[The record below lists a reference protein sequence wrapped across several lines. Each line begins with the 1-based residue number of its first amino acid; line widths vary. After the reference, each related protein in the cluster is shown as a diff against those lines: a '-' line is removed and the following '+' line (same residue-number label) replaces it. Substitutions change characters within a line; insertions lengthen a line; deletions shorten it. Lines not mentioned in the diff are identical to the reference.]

1 MKIALS
7 KQRTFL
13 DYIIVLKPVE
23 TSLLTFIGIFSAIIA
38 AGGYPSAK
46 VFALTLIAIVLGS
59 AGSNGLTNYL
69 DHEVDARMIRTS
81 NRALP
86 SGRID
91 PPQKILPLII
101 GLIVVALALA
111 WVLHP
116 LCFLFGLIG
125 VIASTIWRKTIS
137 CTFLG
142 MVAGCSPVLI
152 GWFAISPAFDSRIL
166 LLCCLVAIWTPI
178 HVWSVMI
185 ANREDYLGAGL
196 HYFPLSW
203 QVKDV
208 VKILFGLSLLLYLV
222 SILIYIAAD
231 FHLLYLIVANILG
244 ILMVYA
250 NGRLLFST
258 TSAAAWQVY
267 KLSAFPYLGSIC
279 RTMGLGMG
287 LAEHGC

>member
-1 MKIALS
+1 MKITLS

-13 DYIIVLKPVE
+13 DYITVLKPVE
-23 TSLLTFIGIFSAIIA
+23 TSLLTFIGICSAIIA

-46 VFALTLIAIVLGS
+46 VFALTLIAIFLGS

-69 DHEVDARMIRTS
+69 DREVDARMIRTS

-86 SGRID
+86 SGRIY

-125 VIASTIWRKTIS
+125 VIASAIWRKTIS

-203 QVKDV
+203 QAKDV
-208 VKILFGLSLLLYLV
+208 VKILFGLSILLYLV
-222 SILIYIAAD
+222 SILIYSAGD
-231 FHLLYLIVANILG
+231 FHLPYLIVVNILG

-267 KLSAFPYLGSIC
+267 KLSAFPYLGIIFL
-279 RTMGLGMG
+279 TMCLDIW
-287 LAEHGC
+287 LT